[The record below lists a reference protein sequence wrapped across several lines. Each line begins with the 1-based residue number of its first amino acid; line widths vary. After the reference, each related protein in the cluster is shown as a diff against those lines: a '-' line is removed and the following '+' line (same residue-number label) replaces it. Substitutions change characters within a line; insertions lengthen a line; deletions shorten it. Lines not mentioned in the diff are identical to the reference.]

1 MAVGRPVGPPLGL
14 HELGWTDALERHF
27 ELYAREGLIPAR
39 VAVEHRTKY
48 GLYTGHAEVDAAL
61 AGKLRHDAVAR
72 RDLPAVG
79 DWVALVPPPVGGVG
93 VIHAVLPRASVVTR
107 KMAGRER
114 DEQIVAANI
123 DVVFIVTSLNAE
135 LNPRRLERYLTL
147 AWESGARPVVVLSK
161 ADCCDNPAPLVR
173 EAETVALG
181 VPVLLTSAKTGLGIE
196 GLRELLG
203 GHKTGALLG
212 SSGVGK
218 STLIN
223 ALIGW
228 ERQDTGEIREAD
240 DRGRH
245 TTTRRELVTLPGGG
259 LLIDT
264 PGMRELQLS
273 EAGHGLLSAFDDIEA
288 LAGSCGFGDCR
299 HGAEPG
305 CAVQAAVVEGRLAAE
320 RLASYHKLVRELAV
334 RTSWETK
341 RAAAELEQQ
350 QRPAGRGSRRGGK
363 RKRS

>member
-1 MAVGRPVGPPLGL
+1 
-14 HELGWTDALERHF
+14 
-27 ELYAREGLIPAR
+27 
-39 VAVEHRTKY
+39 
-48 GLYTGHAEVDAAL
+48 
-61 AGKLRHDAVAR
+61 
-72 RDLPAVG
+72 
-79 DWVALVPPPVGGVG
+79 
-93 VIHAVLPRASVVTR
+93 
-107 KMAGRER
+107 MAGRER

-161 ADCCDNPAPLVR
+161 ADCCADPVPLV
-173 EAETVALG
+173 EQAQTVALD

-196 GLRELLG
+196 ALRALLG
-203 GHKTGALLG
+203 NHQTGALLG

-245 TTTRRELVTLPGGG
+245 TTTRRELVSVPGGG

-264 PGMRELQLS
+264 PGMRELQLN
-273 EAGHGLLSAFDDIEA
+273 EAGHGLLSAFDDIDA
-288 LAGSCGFGDCR
+288 LAAGCTFGDCR

-305 CAVQAAVVEGRLAAE
+305 CAVQAALAEGRLAVE
-320 RLASYHKLVRELAV
+320 RLASYHKLVSELAV
-334 RTSWETK
+334 RTSWGQK
-341 RAAAELEQQ
+341 RGAT
-350 QRPAGRGSRRGGK
+350 GRTAPRRGK

>member
-1 MAVGRPVGPPLGL
+1 VAGERQAGAPPQLR
-14 HELGWTDALERHF
+14 ELGWTDALERHF

-48 GLYTGHAEVDAAL
+48 GLVTGLAEVEATL

-79 DWVALVPPPVGGVG
+79 DWVALVPPPPAGGVG

-161 ADCCDNPAPLVR
+161 ADCCADPVPLV
-173 EAETVALG
+173 EQAQTVALD

-196 GLRELLG
+196 ALRALLG
-203 GHKTGALLG
+203 NHQTGALLG

-245 TTTRRELVTLPGGG
+245 TTTRRELVSVPGGG

-264 PGMRELQLS
+264 PGMRELQLN
-273 EAGHGLLSAFDDIEA
+273 EAGHGLLSAFDDIDA
-288 LAGSCGFGDCR
+288 LAAGCTFGDCR

-305 CAVQAAVVEGRLAAE
+305 CAVQAALAEGRLAVE
-320 RLASYHKLVRELAV
+320 RLASYHKLVSELAV
-334 RTSWETK
+334 RTSWGQK
-341 RAAAELEQQ
+341 RGAT
-350 QRPAGRGSRRGGK
+350 GRTAPRRGK

>member
-1 MAVGRPVGPPLGL
+1 MAAGRPVGPPLGL

-48 GLYTGHAEVDAAL
+48 GLYTGHAEV
-61 AGKLRHDAVAR
+61 AR
-72 RDLPAVG
+72 RALPAVG
-79 DWVALVPPPVGGVG
+79 DWVALVPPPVGGIG

-107 KMAGRER
+107 KMAGREH

-135 LNPRRLERYLTL
+135 LSPRRLERYLTL

-161 ADCCDNPAPLVR
+161 ADCCDDPAPLVR
-173 EAETVALG
+173 EVETVALG

-196 GLRELLG
+196 GLRERLG

-228 ERQDTGEIREAD
+228 GRQG
-240 DRGRH
+240 
-245 TTTRRELVTLPGGG
+245 
-259 LLIDT
+259 
-264 PGMRELQLS
+264 
-273 EAGHGLLSAFDDIEA
+273 
-288 LAGSCGFGDCR
+288 
-299 HGAEPG
+299 
-305 CAVQAAVVEGRLAAE
+305 
-320 RLASYHKLVRELAV
+320 
-334 RTSWETK
+334 
-341 RAAAELEQQ
+341 
-350 QRPAGRGSRRGGK
+350 
-363 RKRS
+363 